1 MAYEMLFFFLITYYF
16 LINLINLNM
25 KTFSFALVVALFSF
39 LSTPTLSAQKAFVWD
54 YYKMSIELPDDFKVV
69 KNTDN
74 EFECDG
80 EGMSLVMYVFDDGDV
95 TLKDMNTATRKL
107 GRELKFEL
115 KDEHHELDYNGFKGE
130 YILGYKDG
138 HQIMVAGLINPKNST
153 NFFIVIIF
161 EDGDEQAEED
171 GIAILNSLE
180 NI

>member
-1 MAYEMLFFFLITYYF
+1 
-16 LINLINLNM
+16 M
-25 KTFSFALVVALFSF
+25 KTIVLALWVSLFSV
-39 LSTPTLSAQKAFVWD
+39 LSVQSLSAQKEFVWD
-54 YYKMSIELPDDFKVV
+54 YYKMGITLPDDFKVV

-80 EGMSLVMYVFDDGDV
+80 DGMNLFMYVFDDGDV
-95 TLKDMNTATRKL
+95 TLDQMNAATRKL
-107 GRELKFEL
+107 GRDLKFEL

-138 HQIMVAGLINPKNST
+138 IQVMVAGLINPKNAT

-161 EDGDEQAEED
+161 EDGDEQAEKD

-180 NI
+180 NQ

>member
-1 MAYEMLFFFLITYYF
+1 
-16 LINLINLNM
+16 M
-25 KTFSFALVVALFSF
+25 KTIVFAFGVTFLSF
-39 LSTPTLSAQKAFVWD
+39 LSVQTLSAQKAFVWD

-80 EGMSLVMYVFDDGDV
+80 DGMSLMMYVFDDGDV
-95 TLKDMNTATRKL
+95 TLSDMNKATRKL
-107 GRELKFEL
+107 GRDMKFEL

-138 HQIMVAGLINPKNST
+138 HQMMVAGLINPKNAT